1 MFRIDEKLWA
11 ALKKAVEKVSDYLK
25 EKSIKG
31 DIIIEFWE
39 NPETLEREV
48 ILRVCIAAS
57 FLERMRIW
65 EELDKILDDIDPQHM
80 VTLSVDEP

>member
-11 ALKKAVEKVSDYLK
+11 ALKKAVEKISDYLE

-48 ILRVCIAAS
+48 FLSVRIAAP
-57 FLERMRIW
+57 FQERMRIW
-65 EELDKILDDIDPQHM
+65 DELDKILDDIDPQRM